1 MTYVVSDL
9 HGEYDLFM
17 QLINKIKFSSQDEMF
32 ICGDVIDKGPASI
45 KLAKYISKTPNI
57 HCIIGNHEH
66 AFLKYY
72 HSLLQ
77 ETDIDYDT
85 VLSKLQN
92 CFPGEDDCL
101 DWEVMDW
108 LETLPYYIEEPEFIC
123 VHAGI
128 PVTNDHTFIP
138 LQNVSEEE
146 FVFDRRF
153 KDPFVYHTGKCVFFG
168 HTQTDCVCSESKI
181 LGYLRDHNNSPKTIR
196 DYFKIHLDTG
206 TWSNG
211 VLGCLCIDTLKAIY
225 VTKRKEMRT

>member
-1 MTYVVSDL
+1 MKYVVSDL
-9 HGEYDLFM
+9 HGEFDLFM

-45 KLAKYISKTPNI
+45 KLAKYISQAPNI
-57 HCIIGNHEH
+57 HCIVGNHEH

-77 ETDIDYDT
+77 ESDVDYDI

-92 CFPGEDDCL
+92 YFPGGDDYL

-128 PVTNDHTFIP
+128 LVTNDHTLVP
-138 LQNVSEEE
+138 LQSISEEE
-146 FVFDRRF
+146 FVFNRRF
-153 KDPFVYHTGKCVFFG
+153 KDPSVYHTGKCVFSAILKLIV
-168 HTQTDCVCSESKI
+168 CVAKARSLATREITTTLQKQFRIISRYI
-181 LGYLRDHNNSPKTIR
+181 LIPEHGAMAFWD
-196 DYFKIHLDTG
+196 
-206 TWSNG
+206 
-211 VLGCLCIDTLKAIY
+211 VC
-225 VTKRKEMRT
+225 V